1 MRGSG
6 DSSRPGGG
14 SSLGSLNVHEARRH
28 SVRRVSEKEPADGAG
43 GARAMAM
50 NEIRQQARKSAA
62 ERVARLRQQRA
73 DLVKKQEEL
82 SATVMTALAERDAV
96 IADAERRAGA
106 ALKEL
111 ASSGLSLAQAAQW
124 CDLVGKD
131 AARLVKLAA
140 QSATPEGAS
149 TARETVSGD
158 R

>member
-1 MRGSG
+1 
-6 DSSRPGGG
+6 
-14 SSLGSLNVHEARRH
+14 
-28 SVRRVSEKEPADGAG
+28 
-43 GARAMAM
+43 MAM

-96 IADAERRAGA
+96 IADAERRAGS

-111 ASSGLSLAQAAQW
+111 TSSGLSLAEAAQW

-131 AARLVKLAA
+131 AGRLVKLAA
-140 QSATPEGAS
+140 QSVSAEGGS
-149 TARETVSGD
+149 TARGNVSGD

>member
-1 MRGSG
+1 
-6 DSSRPGGG
+6 
-14 SSLGSLNVHEARRH
+14 
-28 SVRRVSEKEPADGAG
+28 
-43 GARAMAM
+43 MAM
-50 NEIRQQARKSAA
+50 NESRQQARRSAA

-73 DLVKKQEEL
+73 ELVKKQEEL

-111 ASSGLSLAQAAQW
+111 ASSGLNLAEAAQW
-124 CDLVGKD
+124 CDLVGKE
-131 AARLVKLAA
+131 AARLVRLAA
-140 QSATPEGAS
+140 QPATGDGAS